1 MTQTNPQ
8 KQYDTGA
15 VRSGDCEDT
24 RYDLISPIG
33 LAALARTY
41 AEGAA
46 KFGAFNWEN
55 GMPVTDLLNHA
66 VAHVYKFLGG
76 DRTEDHLGHAAWNLL
91 GAIHSLEK
99 WPHLNDGY
107 LRGPGCTCP
116 PAART
121 SDEPADEIAFEQI
134 APHTYAVEYGAGVVA
149 QKTNTTTTA
158 PACGVAAA
166 QQVSLDIAAGLDAL
180 KKAVLAAETAKP
192 AADKP
197 T

>member
-1 MTQTNPQ
+1 MTQINPQ
-8 KQYDTGA
+8 KKYDTGA

-66 VAHVYKFLGG
+66 IAHVYKFLGG

-91 GAIHSLEK
+91 GAIHSLDQ
-99 WPHLNDGY
+99 WPHLNEGY

-116 PAART
+116 PAAT
-121 SDEPADEIAFEQI
+121 TPAEHVDDIAFEQI
-134 APHTYAVEYGAGVVA
+134 APRTYAVEYGDAA
-149 QKTNTTTTA
+149 RNQNTTITA
-158 PACGVAAA
+158 PAGSVAAA
-166 QQVSLDIAAGLDAL
+166 QQISRDIAAGLDAL
-180 KKAVLAAETAKP
+180 KKAVLAAETT
-192 AADKP
+192 KP
-197 T
+197 TTNKPE